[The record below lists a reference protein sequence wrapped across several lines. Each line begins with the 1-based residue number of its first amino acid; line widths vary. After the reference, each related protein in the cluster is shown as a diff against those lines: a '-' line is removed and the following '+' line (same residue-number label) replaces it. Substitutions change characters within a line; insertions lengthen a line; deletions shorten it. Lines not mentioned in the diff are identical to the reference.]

1 MNKQYKPCPF
11 CGSTNV
17 TKVLMPG
24 FTWIVG
30 CNECGCRTSEH
41 LRSIDAE
48 NSWNNRVEPEKVC
61 QCGQCK
67 RDPEDEIRSVAE
79 IINEMAEQG
88 NMPTLCEET
97 PF

>member
-41 LRSIDAE
+41 LRSLDAE
-48 NSWNNRVEPEKVC
+48 NSWEARAEPEKE
-61 QCGQCK
+61 
-67 RDPEDEIRSVAE
+67 RDPEDEVRSVAE
-79 IINEMAEQG
+79 IINEIAEQG
-88 NMPTLCEET
+88 NIPVLCENT